1 MENPFKMDDLG
12 GKPTIFGNIH
22 MRIARLSG
30 SFSKNQ
36 ATLRDAMLLHDQ
48 LRTIEI
54 PYDVAHDLRP
64 RPQRVGWGGGGTT
77 NGFFGG

>member
-1 MENPFKMDDLG
+1 
-12 GKPTIFGNIH
+12 

-30 SFSKNQ
+30 SVKNQ

-64 RPQRVGWGGGGTT
+64 RPQLSVGRGRN

>member
-1 MENPFKMDDLG
+1 
-12 GKPTIFGNIH
+12 

-30 SFSKNQ
+30 SVKNQ
-36 ATLRDAMLLHDQ
+36 VTLRDAMLLHDQ

-64 RPQRVGWGGGGTT
+64 RPQRVGGVDST
-77 NGFFGG
+77 GFLVAKVAANLVPKAQYQRSKSRV